1 MGRVGVEQQIDR
13 SMCTGVVEAVAV
25 SNGPEPTAS
34 GGWLRLT
41 EVTEVTGGTAG

>member
-13 SMCTGVVEAVAV
+13 SMCTGVVEVVAV

-41 EVTEVTGGTAG
+41 EVTGGAAG